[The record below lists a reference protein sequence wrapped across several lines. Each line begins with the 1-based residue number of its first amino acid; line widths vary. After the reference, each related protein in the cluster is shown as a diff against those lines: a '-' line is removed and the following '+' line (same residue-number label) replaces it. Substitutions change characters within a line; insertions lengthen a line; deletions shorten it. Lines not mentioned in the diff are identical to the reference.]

1 MGNSPALSWES
12 RQNSRAQPPA
22 PQLPAGTRSC
32 RGIVCCLSQPAP
44 AMEKTVVLITGCS
57 SGIGLGLAVR
67 LASDASRR
75 FKVYATMRNL
85 AKKERLLESVRGCH
99 AGTLQILQLDVTDP
113 LSLAQATQQ
122 VQEQR
127 VDVLVCNAG
136 VGLMGPLE
144 TCSPQAMKSVFEVN
158 VFGTIGTIQA
168 FLPGMK
174 RRKAGKIIVSSSVGG
189 LQGVPF
195 NAVYCASKFAVEGL
209 CESLAVVLQQFNVHV
224 TLIECGPVNTS
235 FLANLQSA
243 DTEGSALPG
252 LDPQTQALY
261 SQYLQHCQSLFRDV
275 AQDTDDV
282 LQVFLEAICAPCPPL
297 RCFTTQFFMPLSR
310 LKLSCP
316 DGSEYV
322 RAMHKFVF
330 SAGEAQAGPERDA
343 GSE

>member
-1 MGNSPALSWES
+1 
-12 RQNSRAQPPA
+12 
-22 PQLPAGTRSC
+22 
-32 RGIVCCLSQPAP
+32 
-44 AMEKTVVLITGCS
+44 MEKTVVLITGCS

-85 AKKERLLESVRGCH
+85 AKKERLLECVRGCH
-99 AGTLQILQLDVTDP
+99 ASTLEILQLDVTDP
-113 LSLAQATQQ
+113 LSLAAAAQQ

-144 TCSPQAMKSVFEVN
+144 TCSYQAMKNIFDVN

-174 RRKAGKIIVSSSVGG
+174 RRKAGKIIISSSVGA
-189 LQGVPF
+189 LQGIPF

-209 CESLAVVLQQFNVHV
+209 CESLAVILQQFNMHV

-235 FLANLQSA
+235 FLANLQRTDA
-243 DTEGSALPG
+243 EGSALQA
-252 LDPQTQALY
+252 LDPQTRALY

-275 AQDTDDV
+275 AQDTEEV

-297 RCFTTQFFMPLSR
+297 RSFTTQVFMPLTR
-310 LKLSCP
+310 LKLTSP

-330 SAGEAQAGPERDA
+330 SASEAQGDRA
-343 GSE
+343 

>member
-1 MGNSPALSWES
+1 
-12 RQNSRAQPPA
+12 
-22 PQLPAGTRSC
+22 
-32 RGIVCCLSQPAP
+32 
-44 AMEKTVVLITGCS
+44 MEKTVVLITGCS

-85 AKKERLLESVRGCH
+85 AKKERLLECVRGCH
-99 AGTLQILQLDVTDP
+99 ASTLEILQLDVTDP
-113 LSLAQATQQ
+113 LSLAAAAQQ

-144 TCSPQAMKSVFEVN
+144 TCSFQAMKTIFDVN

-174 RRKAGKIIVSSSVGG
+174 RRKAGKIIISSSVGA
-189 LQGVPF
+189 LQGIPF

-209 CESLAVVLQQFNVHV
+209 CESLAVILQQFNVHV

-235 FLANLQSA
+235 FLANLQRTDA
-243 DTEGSALPG
+243 EGSALQG
-252 LDPQTQALY
+252 LDPQTRALY

-275 AQDTDDV
+275 AQDTEEV

-297 RCFTTQFFMPLSR
+297 RSFTTQFFMPLTR
-310 LKLSCP
+310 LKLTSP

-330 SAGEAQAGPERDA
+330 SAGEAQAAAGEFAPCSSGSPEGA
-343 GSE
+343 GVSQPHLFVSETRGCCTRAAGAASAV